1 MNLKIKL
8 KANFAKDKKP
18 SIKIS
23 VNNAVLYNG
32 LVDYNEKE
40 YSFDVEPIQQNQLTI
55 EHYNKQNNDTIAD
68 ENGNIVEDLSVELVS
83 IDIDNVK
90 ILETVLYNMP
100 FYVDWPD
107 NLIEDFKN
115 KGEDVPEYITNNL
128 YFGFN
133 GIYKFD
139 FSNNI
144 VLEYYKQFWFDETQA
159 HKNQTLSD
167 NGHEIFNRMGET
179 VEINKD
185 SDFTIHDLKRMVI
198 NDES

>member
-23 VNNAVLYNG
+23 VNDAVLYNG
-32 LVDYNEKE
+32 FIDCNEKE
-40 YSFDVEPIQQNQLTI
+40 YSFDVEPMHQNQLTI
-55 EHYNKQNNDTIAD
+55 EHYNKQNSDTVID
-68 ENGNIVEDLSVELVS
+68 KNGNIVEDLSIELVS
-83 IDIDNVK
+83 IEIDDVK

-100 FYVDWPD
+100 FYVNWPD

-115 KGEDVPEYITNNL
+115 KGELVPEYITNNL

-144 VLEYYKQFWFDETQA
+144 LVDYYKQFWFDETQA
-159 HKNQTLSD
+159 HQNQTLSY
-167 NGHEIFNRMGET
+167 NGQEIFNRMGVT

-198 NDES
+198 DNES

>member
-40 YSFDVEPIQQNQLTI
+40 YSFDVEPMQQNQLTI

-83 IDIDNVK
+83 IDIDN
-90 ILETVLYNMP
+90 I
-100 FYVDWPD
+100 
-107 NLIEDFKN
+107 
-115 KGEDVPEYITNNL
+115 
-128 YFGFN
+128 
-133 GIYKFD
+133 
-139 FSNNI
+139 
-144 VLEYYKQFWFDETQA
+144 
-159 HKNQTLSD
+159 
-167 NGHEIFNRMGET
+167 
-179 VEINKD
+179 
-185 SDFTIHDLKRMVI
+185 
-198 NDES
+198 

>member
-23 VNNAVLYNG
+23 VNDAVLHNG
-32 LVDYNEKE
+32 IVDCNEKE
-40 YSFDVEPIQQNQLTI
+40 YSFDVEPIQQNQLII
-55 EHYNKQNNDTIAD
+55 EHYNKQNNDTIVD
-68 ENGNIVEDLSVELVS
+68 ESGNIVEDLSVELVS

-107 NLIEDFKN
+107 NLIEDFRN

-144 VLEYYKQFWFDETQA
+144 VLEYYKQFWFDEEQA

-198 NDES
+198 DDES

>member
-68 ENGNIVEDLSVELVS
+68 ENGNIVAETWQAIAGNQPQQSGLARTVQAED
-83 IDIDNVK
+83 
-90 ILETVLYNMP
+90 P
-100 FYVDWPD
+100 
-107 NLIEDFKN
+107 
-115 KGEDVPEYITNNL
+115 
-128 YFGFN
+128 YFGAWKKRQRYVFQN
-133 GIYKFD
+133 LFFWGD
-139 FSNNI
+139 NFSNAVHGVN
-144 VLEYYKQFWFDETQA
+144 VLRQDMSPLKDGC
-159 HKNQTLSD
+159 KD
-167 NGHEIFNRMGET
+167 GEC
-179 VEINKD
+179 
-185 SDFTIHDLKRMVI
+185 IHPQGL
-198 NDES
+198 

>member
-23 VNNAVLYNG
+23 VNDVILYNG
-32 LVDYNEKE
+32 VVDCNEKE

-55 EHYNKQNNDTIAD
+55 EHYNKQNNDTIVD
-68 ENGNIVEDLSVELVS
+68 ENGNIVEDLSIELVS

-107 NLIEDFKN
+107 NLIEDFRN

-159 HKNQTLSD
+159 HKNQTLLD

-179 VEINKD
+179 VEINKG